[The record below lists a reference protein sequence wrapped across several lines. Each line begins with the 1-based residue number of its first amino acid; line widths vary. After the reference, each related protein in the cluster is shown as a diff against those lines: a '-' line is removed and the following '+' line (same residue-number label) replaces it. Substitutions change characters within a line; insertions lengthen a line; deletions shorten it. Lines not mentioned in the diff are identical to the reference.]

1 MGYGTEMDGCGRF
14 MKYSLFFT
22 NFIIFI
28 GGIVV
33 AGLAVWALVDKVP
46 WIGELV
52 GNDLL
57 TGAVYVLLVG
67 GIIVVV
73 IAFFGC
79 IGAAREVKCMLLT
92 YFIIVFLLFV
102 TMLIG
107 GVLGYVFREK
117 VLSTVE
123 GKMSSSM
130 RVYGTSKSIKDAWDT
145 TQSTLHCCG
154 VNSWREWGSHGL
166 KVPESCCREIQPGQR
181 FNCNAGPD
189 TVNTSNAYIK
199 GCINAT
205 QIYMQKHAAV
215 MGGAGIAV
223 ACLMFFGMIFSCALF
238 KMIE

>member
-1 MGYGTEMDGCGRF
+1 MSYGTEMDGCGRF

-28 GGIVV
+28 GGIIIT
-33 AGLAVWALVDKVP
+33 GLAIWALVDKVP

-57 TGAVYVLLVG
+57 TGAIYVLLVG
-67 GIIVVV
+67 GILVSV

-79 IGAAREVKCMLLT
+79 IGASREVKCMLVT

-117 VLSTVE
+117 LLHNLEREMT
-123 GKMSSSM
+123 GTM
-130 RVYGTSKSIKDAWDT
+130 RLYYHRTSVRDAWDT
-145 TQSTLHCCG
+145 TQTELHCCG
-154 VNSWREWGSHGL
+154 VHTWRDWGFQGL
-166 KVPESCCREIQPGQR
+166 SVPESCCREVQPGQR
-181 FNCNAGPD
+181 FNCNGGSD
-189 TVNTSNAYIK
+189 TVTQLNAYLE
-199 GCINAT
+199 GCLNRT
-205 QIYMQKHAAV
+205 HDYMQQHAGV